1 MAPAL
6 AATLAWMASASA
18 VTAVAWWVDKRAA
31 RQGRR
36 RIPERRLLV
45 LSLLGGWPGALL
57 MTGLLRHKT
66 RKQPF
71 AAMLWLCALLNA
83 ATVAALLV
91 RS

>member
-1 MAPAL
+1 MATAL
-6 AATLAWMASASA
+6 AATLVWLATASAI
-18 VTAVAWWVDKRAA
+18 TALAWWIDKRAA

-57 MTGLLRHKT
+57 MTTLLRHKT

-83 ATVAALLV
+83 AAVAALLA
-91 RS
+91 RG

>member
-6 AATLAWMASASA
+6 AAWIASASA
-18 VTAVAWWVDKRAA
+18 VTALAWWVDKRAA

-36 RIPERRLLV
+36 RLSERRLLV

-83 ATVAALLV
+83 ATVAALLT